1 MRLIDARVA
10 AVELAKIMAYEANM
24 ENNVAGFYRHTK
36 DDFLDVAESLLENV
50 PTIEA
55 EPVRRGRW
63 LAIKEKA
70 PWLVCSECGTYL
82 YNEQKSVTKYCYNC
96 GAKMED
102 EECD

>member
-1 MRLIDARVA
+1 MRLIDAD
-10 AVELAKIMAYEANM
+10 ELKFDSLIDSICQGQAE
-24 ENNVAGFYRHTK
+24 EV
-36 DDFLDVAESLLENV
+36 VAEA

-82 YNEQKSVTKYCYNC
+82 YDEQKSVAKYCYNC
-96 GAKMED
+96 GAKMD
-102 EECD
+102 VGKI